1 MSWQSK
7 IFVLMASIFLIIVVI
22 ELVRRRKIREEYSVL
37 WILTA
42 VTMFALTWWDG
53 LLQFFS
59 HIIGAVMNSS
69 TIFFFGITFLGAI
82 SLHFSIKISRL
93 TNQVKELTQ
102 EMALLRAEIEE
113 SGGKIPVPGEES
125 HK

>member
-7 IFVLMASIFLIIVVI
+7 LFVLFAGIFLILLVL

-42 VTMFALTWWDG
+42 ITMFALAWWEG
-53 LLQFFS
+53 LLLFFT
-59 HIIGAVMNSS
+59 HLIGAVMNSS

-82 SLHFSIKISRL
+82 CLHFSIKISQL
-93 TNQVKELTQ
+93 TNQVKELAQ
-102 EMALLRAEIEE
+102 EVAILRAEIEE
-113 SGGKIPVPGEES
+113 SGGKPPIAGEQ
-125 HK
+125 K

>member
-7 IFVLMASIFLIIVVI
+7 FFVLIASIFMIILVI

-42 VTMFALTWWDG
+42 VTIFALTWWDG
-53 LLQFFS
+53 LLKFFTK
-59 HIIGAVMNSS
+59 IIGAVMNSS
-69 TIFFFGITFLGAI
+69 TIFFFGITFLGAMC
-82 SLHFSIKISRL
+82 LHFSIKISLL

-102 EMALLRAEIEE
+102 EVAILRAEIEE
-113 SGGKIPVPGEES
+113 SGGNPPVAGKS
-125 HK
+125 DKT